1 MAFQAVAHWCLLS
14 GRLLFGMQIF
24 GLGSWLMDDL
34 MLIADAVGVTEDREF
49 AIVFVETV
57 VIGFL
62 LLAWVVGLPLVWGAL

>member
-1 MAFQAVAHWCLLS
+1 MASPAAHWCLRS

-24 GLGSWLMDDL
+24 ELGSWPMDDL
-34 MLIADAVGVTEDREF
+34 TLIADAVGVTEDREF

-62 LLAWVVGLPLVWGAL
+62 LLAWVIGLPLVWGAL

>member
-1 MAFQAVAHWCLLS
+1 MAFPAVAHWCLQS

-34 MLIADAVGVTEDREF
+34 MLIADSVGVTEDREF

-62 LLAWVVGLPLVWGAL
+62 LLAWVVGLPLVWP